1 MRSSSIGC
9 IPILNDHA
17 HMPARPT
24 ETAWQGDY
32 RGRFAP
38 SPTGPLHF
46 GSLIA
51 AVAGFLD
58 ARRHGGEWL
67 VRMEDLDKPREQPG
81 AADAILRTLERFRL
95 YWNGPV
101 LYQST
106 RLDAYRDALDRL
118 RANGHSFPCACTRRE
133 LADSALPGIEGPV
146 YPGTCRAGL
155 TPEQLARAVRVR
167 VGDQPIAFA
176 DRLQGQQMQNLA
188 QAVGDYVVLRAD
200 GIVAYQLAVVVDD
213 AAQGVTDIVRG
224 SDLLASTARQIHL
237 QRLLDVPT
245 PRYLHLPVA
254 VNAAGEKLSKQT
266 FAPAVDALPLQATA
280 CAALQFLGQ
289 SLPADAD
296 HLPLHELWRYAI
308 AHWDPLRLP
317 RMQTLTVDI

>member
-1 MRSSSIGC
+1 
-9 IPILNDHA
+9 
-17 HMPARPT
+17 MPAQST
-24 ETAWQGDY
+24 ETDLRADY
-32 RGRFAP
+32 CGRFAP

-58 ARRHGGEWL
+58 ARKHGGQWL

-81 AADAILRTLERFRL
+81 AAGAILRTLEQFGL
-95 YWNGPV
+95 HWDGPV

-106 RLDAYRDALDRL
+106 RLDAYREALERL
-118 RANGHSFPCACTRRE
+118 RASGLSFPCACTRRE

-146 YPGTCRAGL
+146 YPGTCRDGL
-155 TPEQLARAVRVR
+155 TPEQQARAVRVR
-167 VGDQPIAFA
+167 VGEQPIAFA
-176 DRLQGQQMQNLA
+176 DRLQGRQIQDLA
-188 QAVGDYVVLRAD
+188 RAVGDYVILRAD

-213 AAQGVTDIVRG
+213 AAQGVTDVVRG

-237 QRLLDVPT
+237 QRLLEVPT

-266 FAPAVDALPLQATA
+266 FARAVDALPVLATA

-289 SLPADAD
+289 ALPADAD
-296 HLPLHELWRYAI
+296 HLPLAELWRYAI
-308 AHWDPLRLP
+308 VHWDPRRLP
-317 RMQTLTVDI
+317 RAQTQTVDI